1 MSLQPEPNYCQLIM
15 FRFLALKNICQPYK
29 GGRLRHPGQPNSG
42 QGVDYKMKFKR
53 LELRLPE
60 DHEIFSYPSGT
71 RSTMATVFL
80 DIGMKLSHIENKL
93 DNLEHYIND
102 IRFNNGQTQITG
114 PITEDKTKIA
124 KNLIEG
130 FGID

>member
-1 MSLQPEPNYCQLIM
+1 
-15 FRFLALKNICQPYK
+15 
-29 GGRLRHPGQPNSG
+29 
-42 QGVDYKMKFKR
+42 MKFKR

-71 RSTMATVFL
+71 RSTMAATFL

-93 DNLEHYIND
+93 DNLEHCIKE
-102 IRFNNGQTQITG
+102 IPLNNGQTQTTR
-114 PITEDKTKIA
+114 PNTEDKTRIIA

-130 FGID
+130 FEID